1 MSNPTGMPPLGPD
14 DSQFRHR
21 PRVLVVDD
29 EASMRFLLREVM
41 SREGY
46 LVEEAADGAEAVQKV
61 REGFFELVV
70 LDVKMPGMGG
80 LEALAEIKRVR
91 PATVV
96 VMITAYGSRE
106 IALEAVRRG
115 AYDYFT
121 KPFEVHEMRIVVR
134 RALEK
139 QQLLSRLS
147 ALEDR
152 LVRRASFDR
161 IIGASPAMRE
171 VFDAMEKVIP
181 NDVTVLITGESGT
194 GKELVA
200 QAVHYHSSRKS
211 RAFVSVNCAAIPETL
226 LESELFGHEKGA
238 FTGAVGSKPGR
249 FEAADGG
256 TLFLDEIGDMPLGL
270 QSKMLRVLQE
280 GEVMRVGG
288 RDPIRVNVRVVA
300 ATNQN
305 LAEKVEAREFRL
317 DLYYR
322 LNVFPIHL
330 PPLRRR
336 REDIPL
342 LVEHFI
348 GMYNPRLNKQV
359 TGVSPEALSALLD
372 YPWPGNVRE
381 LENVIQRA
389 MIIAS
394 GTHLTPAELPPGL
407 LAAAARRAPD
417 AEDAAAPLIP
427 AITDDELVGD
437 FSVPLQQRVEQL
449 SEELEKKIIRAA
461 LVRANYHR
469 QATADLLGIS
479 RKSLHNKM
487 VKYGLFEGRPAS
499 TDSET

>member
-1 MSNPTGMPPLGPD
+1 MSDPTSAPLLGPD

-41 SREGY
+41 SREGFR
-46 LVEEAADGAEAVQKV
+46 VEEAADGAEAVRKV
-61 REGFFELVV
+61 REEFYDLVV
-70 LDVKMPGMGG
+70 LDVKMPGMDG

-96 VMITAYGSRE
+96 VMITAFGSRE

-147 ALEDR
+147 ALENR

-161 IIGASPAMRE
+161 IIGAAPAMRE
-171 VFDAMEKVIP
+171 VFDALEKVIP

-200 QAVHYHSSRKS
+200 QAIHYHSARKS
-211 RAFVSVNCAAIPETL
+211 KAFVSVNCAAIPETL
-226 LESELFGHEKGA
+226 LESELFGHERGA
-238 FTGAVGSKPGR
+238 FTGAVATKPGR

-256 TLFLDEIGDMPLGL
+256 TIFLDEIGDMPLGL

-288 RDPIRVNVRVVA
+288 REPIRVNVRVVA

-305 LAEKVEAREFRL
+305 LAEKVESRQFRL
-317 DLYYR
+317 DLFYR

-359 TGVSPEALSALLD
+359 AGISPDALSALVD
-372 YPWPGNVRE
+372 YSWPGNVRE

-389 MIIAS
+389 MIIAP
-394 GTHLTPAELPPGL
+394 GNLLTLAELPDGL
-407 LAAAARRAPD
+407 VQATARRAP
-417 AEDAAAPLIP
+417 EAADLSASATTALS
-427 AITDDELVGD
+427 DDELVGN

-487 VKYGLFEGRPAS
+487 VKYNLFEGRS
-499 TDSET
+499 TAPDADA